1 MQTPTAE
8 AAPLPTDMTAR
19 HDLPA
24 LKKSLRPHAL
34 AVRRAAHLAQAEA
47 AALRVRG
54 HFLTAALQPDI
65 VAGYWPI
72 GDELDVRPLLAA
84 LSQSGGVTAL
94 PVVIEPRRP
103 LEFRAWAPGQPLEAG
118 AHGTW
123 HPCADAA
130 PVVPDCLLVPLLA
143 FDDDGHRL
151 GYGGGY
157 YDRTIQALRAHGRLV
172 AVGVAYA
179 AQRLAEVPHD
189 DNDQMLDLV
198 LTEMGVRCLLPLPLA
213 GEGDRGDARA

>member
-1 MQTPTAE
+1 
-8 AAPLPTDMTAR
+8 MTVL

-34 AVRRAAHLAQAEA
+34 AVRRAAHLAQSESA
-47 AALRVRG
+47 ADRVRD
-54 HFLTAALQPDI
+54 HFLAAIAPQSDT

-72 GDELDVRPLLAA
+72 GDELDVRPLLTA
-84 LSQSGGVTAL
+84 LSQRGVTTAL
-94 PVVIEPRRP
+94 PVVVEPRRP

-123 HPCADAA
+123 HPCADAQ

-157 YDRTIQALRAHGRLV
+157 YDRTIQALRAHTRLV
-172 AVGVAYA
+172 AIGVAYA
-179 AQRLAEVPHD
+179 AQRLDAVPHD
-189 DNDQMLDLV
+189 DNDQILDCV
-198 LTEMGVRCLLPLPLA
+198 VTESGVRRRQMLT
-213 GEGDRGDARA
+213 